1 MRCSWES
8 WVSWMPDVHALLG
21 PSGAHRWMVCTPS
34 ARLEEGVADSGS
46 VYADEGTLAHRLAEL
61 SLRAFFEGK
70 DTAAGLA
77 EAMSNPL
84 FNNTMMEYITAYV
97 AFIGERMADAK
108 SRCGDPLIFIEQQID
123 VSTYVPEGFG
133 TADCVIIADGIMDV
147 IDFKY
152 GAGVPVSAEDN
163 PQMKIYGLGCLLE
176 FGWCYDIKA
185 VRMTIYQPRID
196 NISTAM
202 LSNES
207 LTEWADSILKPRA
220 QMAWDGVGPF
230 NPGDHQC
237 KWCKVGATC
246 KARAEYQMELAAKE
260 FEDAALMDNVE
271 IADVLERLPG
281 LLAWV
286 KQVEAYAQD
295 AAINHGE
302 RFPGFKVVEGRANR
316 KYTNEHA
323 IALRLKKAGFPTADI
338 YKPKELLGITAMEKL
353 VGKVKLAEL
362 VGGLIE
368 KPTGAPT
375 LVPESDKRPELNT
388 AAKAAEDFADEGE
401 LAPAT

>member
-1 MRCSWES
+1 
-8 WVSWMPDVHALLG
+8 MPDVHALLG

-34 ARLEEGVADSGS
+34 ARLEESIADTGS

-61 SLRAFFEGK
+61 SLRAFFENK
-70 DTAAGLA
+70 DTAADMA

-185 VRMTIYQPRID
+185 IRMTIYQPRID

-220 QMAWDGVGPF
+220 QMAWGGVGSF

-271 IADVLERLPG
+271 IAEVLERLPG
-281 LLAWV
+281 LLAWA
-286 KQVEAYAQD
+286 KQVKEYAED

-302 RFPGFKVVEGRANR
+302 RYPGFKVVEGRANR

-323 IALRLKKAGFPTADI
+323 IATRLKKGGFSAAD
-338 YKPKELLGITAMEKL
+338 MEEPA
-353 VGKVKLAEL
+353 VKGGVLDGGFDQLQSVPNAE
-362 VGGLIE
+362 
-368 KPTGAPT
+368 
-375 LVPESDKRPELNT
+375 
-388 AAKAAEDFADEGE
+388 
-401 LAPAT
+401 

>member
-1 MRCSWES
+1 MT
-8 WVSWMPDVHALLG
+8 
-21 PSGAHRWMVCTPS
+21 CTPS
-34 ARLEEGVADSGS
+34 ARLEESIADTGS

-70 DTAAGLA
+70 DTATDLV
-77 EAMSNPL
+77 EAKNDPL

-97 AFIGERMADAK
+97 SFIGERMADAK
-108 SRCGDPLIFIEQQID
+108 SRCADPLIFIEQQID

-147 IDFKY
+147 SDFKY
-152 GAGVPVSAEDN
+152 GAGIPVDAEDN

-185 VRMTIYQPRID
+185 IRMTIYQPRLD

-207 LTEWADSILKPRA
+207 LIEWADNVLKPRA
-220 QMAWDGVGPF
+220 QMAWEGTGPF
-230 NPGDHQC
+230 NPGEHQC

-246 KARAEYQMELAAKE
+246 KARADYQMELAAKE

-281 LLAWV
+281 LLAWA
-286 KQVEAYAQD
+286 KQVKEYAED

-302 RFPGFKVVEGRANR
+302 RYPGFKVVEGKSNR

-323 IALRLKKAGFPTADI
+323 IALRLKKAGFPTSGI

-375 LVPESDKRPELNT
+375 LVPESDGRPELNT
-388 AAKAAEDFADEGE
+388 AAKAAEDFTDEG
-401 LAPAT
+401 